1 MQNVVSDSFDVTTLL
16 GSKLGLSLLLPL
28 NADTES
34 EFTLNSL
41 FNIFPNEP
49 LNGETPKLKYFGV
62 GIRGCYNSDD
72 GILQT
77 AYNPKRTDMN
87 LYTLIPIR
95 CRPVDED
102 LSAAERAQYRIRV
115 KKMINGNEYFCYY
128 LKMLNY
134 TSTDVRYKRVNITTG
149 REEAYELSTSYL
161 NPVPERPNT
170 DTTIETNATSIIAY
184 AEATVNVAADE
195 VLEYI
200 KLAYNG
206 DTRYAKISEL
216 GFFTGV
222 DVEVT
227 SGGVTYLE
235 SIQTQLYNH
244 VTWLGANLT
253 REGMTFESTFQIN
266 SNGSISDQ

>member
-16 GSKLGLSLLLPL
+16 GSKLGLSLLLPVSM
-28 NADTES
+28 DTQS
-34 EFTLNSL
+34 EFTLNHL
-41 FNIFPNEP
+41 FNVYPNEL

-62 GIRGCYNSDD
+62 GIKGCYNADD
-72 GILQT
+72 GILQS

-102 LSAAERAQYRIRV
+102 LSAAERAQYRMRV
-115 KKMINGNEYFCYY
+115 KKIINGDEYFCYY
-128 LKMLNY
+128 LKVLNY
-134 TSTDVRYKRVNITTG
+134 SSTDIRYKRVNITTG
-149 REEAYELSTSYL
+149 REEAYELNTSYL
-161 NPVPERPNT
+161 SPVPEKPNT

-184 AEATVNVAADE
+184 AEANVTVEANE

-200 KLAYNG
+200 RAAYNG

>member
-1 MQNVVSDSFDVTTLL
+1 MQNVISDSFDVTTLL

-28 NADTES
+28 NQGTET
-34 EFTLNSL
+34 EHTLNRL
-41 FNIFPNEP
+41 FNVFPGEN

-62 GIRGCYNSDD
+62 GIRGCYNADD
-72 GILQT
+72 GILQS

-87 LYTLIPIR
+87 LYSLIPIR

-102 LSAAERAQYRIRV
+102 LSAAERSRYRLRV
-115 KKMINGNEYFCYY
+115 RKLINGNEYFCYY
-128 LKMLNY
+128 LKVLNY
-134 TSTDVRYKRVNITTG
+134 TSNEVKFKRVNITTG
-149 REEAYELSTSYL
+149 REEAYELDDNYL
-161 NPVPERPNT
+161 NPTPERPST
-170 DTTIETNATSIIAY
+170 DTTIETSANSVIAY
-184 AEATVNVAADE
+184 AEATVDVAASE

-200 KLAYNG
+200 RVNYNG

-227 SGGVTYLE
+227 AGGVTYLE
-235 SIQTQLYNH
+235 SIHTQLYNH

-253 REGMTFESTFQIN
+253 REGTTFESTFQIN

>member
-28 NADTES
+28 DMETQS
-34 EFTLNSL
+34 QYTLNHL
-41 FNIFPNEP
+41 FNVFPSEQ
-49 LNGETPKLKYFGV
+49 LNGETPRLKYFGV
-62 GIRGCYNSDD
+62 GIRGCYNADD
-72 GILQT
+72 GILQS

-87 LYTLIPIR
+87 LYSLIPIR

-102 LSAAERAQYRIRV
+102 LSAAERAQYRMRV
-115 KKMINGNEYFCYY
+115 KKVINGNEYYCYY
-128 LKMLNY
+128 LKKLNF
-134 TSTDVRYKRVNITTG
+134 TSTSVKYKRVNITTG
-149 REEAYELSTSYL
+149 REEAFELSNSYL
-161 NPVPERPNT
+161 NPTPERPNT

-227 SGGVTYLE
+227 AGGTTYLE

-253 REGMTFESTFQIN
+253 REGMEFESTFQIN

>member
-28 NADTES
+28 SMDTGA
-34 EFTLNSL
+34 EFTLNKL
-41 FNIFPNEP
+41 FTVFPNES

-62 GIRGCYNSDD
+62 GIRGCYNADD
-72 GILQT
+72 GILQS

-87 LYTLIPIR
+87 LYSLIPIR

-102 LSAAERAQYRIRV
+102 LSAAERSLYRIRV
-115 KKMINGNEYFCYY
+115 ERTINNEQYWCYY
-128 LKMLNY
+128 LKVLNY
-134 TSTDVRYKRVNITTG
+134 TSNEVKFKRVNISTG
-149 REEAYELSTSYL
+149 REEAYELDSSYL
-161 NPVPERPNT
+161 NPVPERPST
-170 DTTIETNATSIIAY
+170 DTTIETSANSVIAY
-184 AEATVNVAADE
+184 AEATVELAASE
-195 VLEYI
+195 ILEYI
-200 KLAYNG
+200 RLNYNG

-227 SGGVTYLE
+227 NRGVTYLE
-235 SIQTQLYNH
+235 SIHTQLYNH